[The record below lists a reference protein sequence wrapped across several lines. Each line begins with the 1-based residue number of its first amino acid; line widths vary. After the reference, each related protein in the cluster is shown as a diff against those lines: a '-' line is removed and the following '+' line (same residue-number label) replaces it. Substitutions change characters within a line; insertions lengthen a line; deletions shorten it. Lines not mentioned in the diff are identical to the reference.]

1 MGGDFLLK
9 RTIGLLEECE
19 LKRDQLFELEY
30 RSVAVDPD
38 LEALAVLAALF
49 ERIDNV

>member
-9 RTIGLLEECE
+9 RTIGLLEERE
-19 LKRDQLFELEY
+19 LKSDKLFELEY
-30 RSVAVDPD
+30 GRVTVDPD

-49 ERIDNV
+49 E